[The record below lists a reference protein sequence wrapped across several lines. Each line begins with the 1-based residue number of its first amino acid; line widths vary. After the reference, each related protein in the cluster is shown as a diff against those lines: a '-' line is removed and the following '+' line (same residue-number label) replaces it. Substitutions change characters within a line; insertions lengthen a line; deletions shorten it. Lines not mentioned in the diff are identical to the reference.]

1 MCIWLII
8 KVGILQ
14 EGLVDNQQIVN
25 ILNEMA
31 RGLEFLDENPFKV
44 RAYRKAAQ
52 SIETLDISVS
62 ELVAQGKISRIHGVG
77 KAIAAKI
84 EAWDKYG
91 DFTALEEIRSQTP
104 QGLDELLK
112 VPGLGP
118 KRIKS
123 LYQDLGINTIDEL
136 SAAGKQGRLS
146 VIKGFSDKSIIK
158 FQKAI
163 EKVISYRGKY
173 LIDISLGYAKE
184 IRDKLMDHGIRAELT
199 GECRRTL
206 EVISRVDV
214 LVENDPSIE
223 KTIQSCF
230 GKACRDNEQN
240 IILDNPEKKMPP
252 VMFHLADKQEYP
264 FRQFLSTGSKE
275 HIDFM
280 KGRARQ
286 KGFLL
291 NEDGI
296 FVKDQRLEIKDE
308 KDIYRAVG
316 IPYMPP
322 EIREAIITDY
332 YAPEYTIPELLQNKD
347 MRGTL
352 HNHSTFSD
360 GKTSLRELVFKA
372 REMGYDW
379 IGISDHSMSA
389 YYAGGMSI
397 DDVRM
402 QHNEIDELNRS
413 PEGITI
419 LKGIESEILRDGS
432 LDYPPEVLAEFDFV
446 IASIHSHMDMNQD
459 RMTQRIVR
467 AVKNPYTSIL
477 AHPCGR
483 LLLSREAYEVDMD
496 AVLKEALHNRVAIEL
511 NANPMRL
518 DIDWRLIPGFI
529 SSGGKIAIGP
539 DAHSAQGLGDMDYGV
554 MMARKGLL
562 TPDKCLNTL
571 DVDKIRSE
579 FAHR

>member
-1 MCIWLII
+1 MII
-8 KVGILQ
+8 QVEILQ

-52 SIETLDISVS
+52 SIEALDISVS
-62 ELVAQGKISRIHGVG
+62 ELVAQGKISGIDGVG

-84 EAWDKYG
+84 EAWEKYG
-91 DFTALEEIRSQTP
+91 DFSALEEIRSQTP

-123 LYQDLGINTIDEL
+123 LHQDLGINTVDEL
-136 SAAGKQGRLS
+136 SAANKQGRLS
-146 VIKGFSDKSIIK
+146 VIKGFSGKGIIK
-158 FQKAI
+158 LQQAI

-173 LIDISLGYAKE
+173 LIDISLRYAEE
-184 IRDKLMDHGIRAELT
+184 IRDKLIDHGIKAELT
-199 GECRRTL
+199 GECRRTM
-206 EVISRVDV
+206 EVISRIDI
-214 LVENDPSIE
+214 LVENDPLIE
-223 KTIQSCF
+223 KNIQSCL
-230 GKACRDNEQN
+230 GKTYRDAEQN
-240 IILDNPEKKMPP
+240 IILDNQHMKMPP
-252 VMFHLADKQEYP
+252 VVFRTVDKQEYP
-264 FRQFLSTGSKE
+264 FKQFLSTGAKD
-275 HIDFM
+275 HIEFM
-280 KGRARQ
+280 KDRARQ
-286 KGFLL
+286 KGFIL

-296 FVKDQRLEIKDE
+296 FFKDQRLEIKDE

-316 IPYMPP
+316 MPYMPP
-322 EIREAIITDY
+322 EIREAIIADY
-332 YAPEYTIPELLQNKD
+332 YAPDFIIPELVQNKD
-347 MRGTL
+347 LRGTL
-352 HNHSTFSD
+352 HNHTTFSD

-379 IGISDHSMSA
+379 IGISDHSKSA
-389 YYAGGMSI
+389 YYAGGMNI
-397 DDVRM
+397 DDVRG
-402 QHNEIDELNRS
+402 QHKEIDELNRS
-413 PEGITI
+413 LEGITI
-419 LKGIESEILRDGS
+419 LKGIESDILRDGS
-432 LDYPPEVLAEFDFV
+432 LDYPSEILAEFDFV
-446 IASIHSHMDMNQD
+446 IASIHSHMDMNQE

-467 AVKNPYTSIL
+467 ALKNPYTSIF

-496 AVLKEALHNRVAIEL
+496 VVLKEALHNRVAIEL

-518 DIDWRLIPGFI
+518 DIDWRLIPGFT

-539 DAHSAQGLGDMDYGV
+539 DAHSGQGLGDMDYGI

-571 DVDKIRSE
+571 DLNKIRSE